1 MKRTGSGAEYANSGY
16 TSTKDEEHGEPDKK
30 LATRRNLPKRGQPMP
45 LLEQDLVRDTIG
57 EADQKHMGVSY
68 SANDALLRI
77 RQGTAWLHAHCG
89 KNADAPTTFKELDN
103 QERINLNRVWGKIDE
118 ATRALDSE
126 TKQADESLGEPPT
139 HLGYP
144 QRDH

>member
-1 MKRTGSGAEYANSGY
+1 
-16 TSTKDEEHGEPDKK
+16 
-30 LATRRNLPKRGQPMP
+30 MP

-89 KNADAPTTFKELDN
+89 KNADAPTKFKELDN
-103 QERINLNRVWGKIDE
+103 QDRINLNRVWGKIDE

-139 HLGYP
+139 QPWAIHNEITMISRDRRPRYELGL
-144 QRDH
+144 QLIQKGLNTA